1 MDNVLDL
8 IELEYLILGAL
19 LIVSFVAVAVR
30 RFRVPSTV
38 VLVLV
43 GIALSFRT
51 SQPIELTSDIILFI
65 FLPPLL
71 FEAAF
76 HLDLRQLQRDTP
88 TIALLAIVGVLLST
102 IVVGGIISVGTRL
115 PLGVALVFGALIAAT
130 DPVSVVA
137 IFRKLG
143 APKRLEVLLEGES
156 LFNDGTAIVL
166 FGLAIEA
173 LSVGEF
179 NFIDGIISFII
190 VSGGGIIVGLGLGW
204 VASRMI
210 AMVDDHLIGTTLT
223 TVLAFGAY
231 LVAEQLHLSGV
242 LAVVAAGLIAGSIGE
257 KGMSPTTR
265 LAVFNFWE
273 YVTFLVNSAIFLMI
287 GLQIEVSALWENRVL
302 GLWAIVAVLIARAI
316 GIYGLTSFGRSIP
329 SKWRHV
335 LFWGGLRGAIA
346 LALALSLPAA
356 MGEYR
361 NTLTLMTFSVVLFTL
376 LVQGISMEGLLR
388 KLGLITHSEAQIE
401 YEQRHARAIAARS
414 GYEHVE
420 RLHRIGLVSN
430 HTWEKIHP
438 IIVQRVKALTS
449 AVQEALQVAPELEA
463 GEINTAR
470 RESLRAQRNTLSTLR
485 SDGVIGQ
492 ETYEQLVAEVDI
504 ALDTAADQWSRQVF
518 DERIDDDIC
527 RLMMVVIQDRDLET
541 VSNALSSRNIPT
553 TRIQSMGGFLRR
565 RNHLLLIGLPEGKLD
580 QAMEALNSAG
590 RSKIEYVTSPKGMPG
605 VVLGEPLRLEIKGA
619 TVFVFDIDRCEVF

>member
-1 MDNVLDL
+1 MDNVFNLV
-8 IELEYLILGAL
+8 ELEYLILGAL
-19 LIVSFVAVAVR
+19 LIVAFVAVVVR
-30 RFRVPSTV
+30 RFRIPSTV
-38 VLVLV
+38 MLVLV
-43 GIALSFRT
+43 GIALSFST
-51 SQPIELTSDIILFI
+51 SQTIEVTSDFILFV

-76 HLDLRQLQRDTP
+76 HLDLRQFQRDTP
-88 TIALLAIVGVLLST
+88 IIALLAIVGVLLST
-102 IVVGGIISVGTRL
+102 IIVAGIVSVGTGL
-115 PLGVALVFGALIAAT
+115 PLGVALVFGSLIAAT

-173 LSVGEF
+173 LLVGEF
-179 NFIDGIISFII
+179 NFVDGILDFIL

-204 VASRMI
+204 VASRLI

-242 LAVVAAGLIAGSIGE
+242 LAVVAAGLVTGSIGE
-257 KGMSPTTR
+257 RGMSPTTR
-265 LAVFNFWE
+265 IVVFNFWE

-302 GLWAIVAVLIARAI
+302 GLWAVLAVLVARAI
-316 GIYGLTSFGRSIP
+316 SIYGLTSLGQGIP

-346 LALALSLPAA
+346 LALTLSLPAA
-356 MGEYR
+356 MGDHR

-388 KLGLITHSEAQIE
+388 RLGLITVSDAQIE
-401 YEQRHARAIAARS
+401 YQQRHARAIAARS
-414 GYEHVE
+414 GFEHVE
-420 RLHRIGLVSN
+420 RLHQTGLVSN
-430 HTWEKIHP
+430 HTWEKIRP
-438 IIVQRVKALTS
+438 IILERTKALTS
-449 AVQEALQVAPELEA
+449 AVQEALQDTPELEA
-463 GEINTAR
+463 GELITAR

-492 ETYEQLVAEVDI
+492 ETFEQLVAEVDI
-504 ALDTAADQWSRQVF
+504 ALDISADQWSRQIF
-518 DERIDDDIC
+518 DERIEDEIC
-527 RLMMVVIQDRDLET
+527 QLMMVVIQDRDLET
-541 VSNALSSRNIPT
+541 VSNALSSRSIPT

-580 QAMEALNSAG
+580 QAMKALNSAG

>member
-1 MDNVLDL
+1 MDNVFNL

-19 LIVSFVAVAVR
+19 LIVAFVAVVVR
-30 RFRVPSTV
+30 RFRIPSTV
-38 VLVLV
+38 MLVLV
-43 GIALSFRT
+43 GIALSFST
-51 SQPIELTSDIILFI
+51 SQTIEVTSDFILFV

-76 HLDLRQLQRDTP
+76 HLDLRQFQRDTP
-88 TIALLAIVGVLLST
+88 IIALLAIVGVLLST
-102 IVVGGIISVGTRL
+102 IIVAGIVSVGTGL
-115 PLGVALVFGALIAAT
+115 PLGVALVFGSLIAAT

-173 LSVGEF
+173 LLVGEF
-179 NFIDGIISFII
+179 NFVDGILDFIL

-204 VASRMI
+204 VASRLI

-242 LAVVAAGLIAGSIGE
+242 LAVVAAGLVTGSIGE
-257 KGMSPTTR
+257 RGMSPTTR
-265 LAVFNFWE
+265 IVVFNFWE

-302 GLWAIVAVLIARAI
+302 GLWAVLAVLVARAI
-316 GIYGLTSFGRSIP
+316 SIYGLTSLGQGIP

-346 LALALSLPAA
+346 LALTLSLPAA
-356 MGEYR
+356 MGDHR

-388 KLGLITHSEAQIE
+388 RLGLITVSDAQIE
-401 YEQRHARAIAARS
+401 YQQRHARAIAARS
-414 GYEHVE
+414 GFEHVE
-420 RLHRIGLVSN
+420 RLHQTGLVSN
-430 HTWEKIHP
+430 HTWEKIRP
-438 IIVQRVKALTS
+438 IILERTKALTS
-449 AVQEALQVAPELEA
+449 AVQEALQDTPELEA
-463 GEINTAR
+463 GELITAR

-485 SDGVIGQ
+485 TDGVIGQ
-492 ETYEQLVAEVDI
+492 ETFEQLVAEVDI
-504 ALDTAADQWSRQVF
+504 ALDISADQWSRQIF
-518 DERIDDDIC
+518 DERIEDEIC
-527 RLMMVVIQDRDLET
+527 QLMMVVIQDRDLET
-541 VSNALSSRNIPT
+541 VSNALSSRSIPT

>member
-1 MDNVLDL
+1 MDNMVDL
-8 IELEYLILGAL
+8 VELEFLVLGAL
-19 LIVSFVAVAVR
+19 LIVSFVGVAVR

-51 SQPIELTSDIILFI
+51 SQPIELTSDIILFF

-102 IVVGGIISVGTRL
+102 LVVGGIVSIGTGL
-115 PLGVALVFGALIAAT
+115 PLGVALVFGSLIAAT

-166 FGLAIEA
+166 FGLALEA
-173 LSVGEF
+173 LLIGEF
-179 NFIDGIISFII
+179 NFVDGILGFIL
-190 VSGGGIIVGLGLGW
+190 VSGGGIVVGLGLGW
-204 VASRMI
+204 VVSRMI
-210 AMVDDHLIGTTLT
+210 AMVDDHLIETTLT

-242 LAVVAAGLIAGSIGE
+242 LAVVAAGLVTGSIGE

-265 LAVFNFWE
+265 IVVFNFWE
-273 YVTFLVNSAIFLMI
+273 YVTFLVNSAVFLMI
-287 GLQIEVSALWENRVL
+287 GLQIEVSALWESRAL
-302 GLWAIVAVLIARAI
+302 GLWAIFAVLVARAI

-346 LALALSLPAA
+346 LALALSLPTA
-356 MGEYR
+356 MGEHR
-361 NTLTLMTFSVVLFTL
+361 DTLTLMTFSVVLFTL
-376 LVQGISMEGLLR
+376 LFQGVSMEALLR
-388 KLGLITHSEAQIE
+388 RLGLITHSEAQIE
-401 YEQRHARAIAARS
+401 YEQRHARAIASRS

-420 RLHRIGLVSN
+420 RLHRIGLLSD
-430 HTWEKIHP
+430 HTWERIRP
-438 IIVQRVKALTS
+438 VILERVKALTS
-449 AVQEALQVAPELEA
+449 AVQEALQGAPELEA
-463 GEINTAR
+463 GELITAR

-504 ALDTAADQWSRQVF
+504 ALDTTSEQWSRHIFEEQGQ
-518 DERIDDDIC
+518 DDIC
-527 RLMMVVIQDRDLET
+527 QLMMVVIQDRDLET
-541 VSNALSSRNIPT
+541 VSNALSTRHIPV
-553 TRIQSMGGFLRR
+553 TRIQSMGGFLRQ
-565 RNHLLLIGLPEGKLD
+565 RNHLLLVGLPEGKLN
-580 QAMEALNSAG
+580 QAMAALESAG
-590 RSKIEYVTSPKGMPG
+590 RSKIKYVTSPKGMPG
-605 VVLGEPLRLEIKGA
+605 IIFSEPLPIEVKGA